1 MSSPR
6 VVMTSELGRDGAVA
20 PLAAEPKRVQR
31 APHVIDYRISIPLF
45 GRRYYFAFFG
55 GHEQRSLGRLVAES
69 QRKSWLHAT
78 FSLSAI
84 MMFTSTILMSALAT
98 AYLVK
103 SLLGID
109 VLDDHFFLHH
119 LFFNP

>member
-1 MSSPR
+1 MNSPR
-6 VVMTSELGRDGAVA
+6 VVMTSELSRDGAVA
-20 PLAAEPKRVQR
+20 PLAAKPQR
-31 APHVIDYRISIPLF
+31 APHVIDYRISIALF

-69 QRKSWLHAT
+69 QRKSWLHTT
-78 FSLSAI
+78 FSLSAV
-84 MMFTSTILMSALAT
+84 MMFSSTMLMSAMAT

-109 VLDDHFFLHH
+109 VFDDHLFLHH